1 MCIYGLSSD
10 GQSDTGCGHMD
21 SYHAPKISSPA
32 SLKQFDCHQER
43 KQTDMGF
50 FVTLH
55 TLYNT
60 LQSCGRKAGRN
71 AKGRCTPMDV
81 SLFFL
86 FFGTSERE
94 LVVASRIQGRLVIKT
109 Y

>member
-50 FVTLH
+50 FCHSTHFVQHSTVVWKKSRQKREGSLH
-55 TLYNT
+55 PNGC
-60 LQSCGRKAGRN
+60 QF
-71 AKGRCTPMDV
+71 V
-81 SLFFL
+81 FFV
-86 FFGTSERE
+86 FWN
-94 LVVASRIQGRLVIKT
+94 I
-109 Y
+109 